1 MENEKQLENKN
12 LIEKELVTNP
22 DLKDNLEKFIE
33 SKTNLEQVDMEE
45 IKKAIMATTQEI
57 NKNNVLI
64 AEKLTE
70 QIEFI
75 FKKTQIPTENT
86 STDNNLTSK
95 EQNNDIA
102 ENNIENLNAS
112 LNDNL
117 KISETESEQES
128 LIEDNNEISF
138 IDNKN
143 EKRKKKSIKSYISK
157 HSTPQKENIVITDNQ
172 TSKLIIDESDE
183 IIENKI
189 SQQTENIAEQV
200 DNTINEPI
208 GGVYGLEDEKPL
220 TGSFTFKEQLEY
232 IEQKDVQALDI
243 PLNGSFGIE
252 PADESIN
259 EPVIESVQQ
268 ENETIIETTEEATE
282 VFESTETNTEPVIT
296 KTISEE
302 SESVNITEPTVEID
316 NSNKQETSE
325 SIQITEEI
333 SEYPAIQTVEQSN
346 IETSLPKQEEEK
358 EDEESG
364 LKSLLNE
371 MQSTIYNISAPS
383 EPSIFENLQS
393 ANDEK
398 FDLQRIT
405 EAILKAA
412 ESSGNNDNLSSE
424 KFAEQVRNILEDN
437 NK

>member
-189 SQQTENIAEQV
+189 SQQTENIVEQV

-220 TGSFTFKEQLEY
+220 TGSFTLKEQPED
-232 IEQKDVQALDI
+232 IEEKSVDTLNV
-243 PLNGSFGIE
+243 PLTGSFGIE
-252 PADESIN
+252 PTDEVITEPIVETVAQAENTSIDTVEDKPADEVISTN
-259 EPVIESVQQ
+259 ETTVVNEEEPVTETIE
-268 ENETIIETTEEATE
+268 EANNETIGGVYGLEDEKPLTGSFTL
-282 VFESTETNTEPVIT
+282 
-296 KTISEE
+296 K
-302 SESVNITEPTVEID
+302 
-316 NSNKQETSE
+316 
-325 SIQITEEI
+325 
-333 SEYPAIQTVEQSN
+333 EQPED
-346 IETSLPKQEEEK
+346 IEEK
-358 EDEESG
+358 SIDTLNVPLNGSFVLNQLMKLLLNPL
-364 LKSLLNE
+364 LKLLLRLKILLLILLRISLLMKLLLLMKLQQLLRMNLLLK
-371 MQSTIYNISAPS
+371 QQTKQTTKLSAV
-383 EPSIFENLQS
+383 FM
-393 ANDEK
+393 A
-398 FDLQRIT
+398 
-405 EAILKAA
+405 
-412 ESSGNNDNLSSE
+412 
-424 KFAEQVRNILEDN
+424 
-437 NK
+437 